1 MPRFGGKAMKKIAL
15 FVVFFFTLA
24 SSMPLNAQWA
34 KTYGGSQ
41 YDSVAALI
49 QLTDTGGYIVCGRT
63 ASFGAGSY
71 DIWLLELSALG
82 EVEWEKAYGG
92 SDGDY
97 PYSIQQTSDGGY
109 ILAGTTYSFGSGS
122 GDAWVLKV
130 SSTGDVEWEKTYGGI
145 DYDTARYL
153 QTTSDGGYIVVG
165 YTENWGAGGYDI
177 WVLRLSSTGSIVWQN
192 TYGGF
197 DDDLGWSIEQT
208 SDGGYI
214 VAGET
219 FSFGDFSDNAWILKL
234 SSTGSI
240 VWQKIYGG
248 SNTDW
253 SSETHQTSDGGY
265 IVVGGTYSFGA
276 GDCDGWILKL
286 NSAGTVQWQRAY
298 GEFDYD
304 YAYSIQQT
312 SDDGYIV
319 GGYTYSFGAGVDDAW
334 VIKIDSSGDID
345 WERTYGDILSDWGRG
360 IQETGS
366 GGYIGYGSTYST
378 GAGSSDFSILKLYAD
393 GDIDPSCGFE
403 DSFSSEIN
411 TSVSPVNTNVSPDDT
426 IISPLSSSC
435 TVRDT
440 TASVSLICEV
450 PMYTLTISAALGGT
464 TDPAPGMHDYYNNTD
479 VQISAI
485 PSFGYEFLNWSGN
498 VPSGSESNNPI
509 TINIDSNKSITAN
522 FSKTDTGDDGDGD
535 DDGGGGGGGGG
546 CFVATAA
553 YGSPLH
559 PFVKVLRE
567 FRDKYL
573 MPSSVGR
580 KFVNLYYKYSPFAS
594 NFIAKYKPL
603 KVIVRVH
610 LLPVIV
616 FCYSMVQL
624 GSIMTALI
632 FSSIFVLPIF
642 LISFFRMNF
651 RRTKA

>member
-1 MPRFGGKAMKKIAL
+1 MPRFGGKAMKKTAL

-24 SSMPLNAQWA
+24 SFMPLNAQWA

-41 YDSVAALI
+41 YDSVADLI

-82 EVEWEKAYGG
+82 EVEWERTYGG
-92 SDGDY
+92 SGGDY

-109 ILAGTTYSFGSGS
+109 ILAGTTYSFGSGD

-145 DYDTARYL
+145 DYDTVRCL

-177 WVLRLSSTGSIVWQN
+177 WILRLSSTGSIVWQN

-197 DDDLGWSIEQT
+197 DNDYGWSIEQT

-214 VAGET
+214 VGGET
-219 FSFGDFSDNAWILKL
+219 FSFGDFSDNAWVLKL

-248 SNTDW
+248 SDMDW
-253 SSETHQTSDGGY
+253 SSEAHQTGDGGY
-265 IVVGGTYSFGA
+265 IVVGGTFSFGA

-298 GEFDYD
+298 GEFDFD
-304 YAYSIQQT
+304 YTYSIQQT

-319 GGYTYSFGAGVDDAW
+319 GGYTYSFGAGTDDAW
-334 VIKIDSSGDID
+334 VIKLDSNGDID
-345 WERTYGDILSDWGRG
+345 WERTYGDTLSDWGRG

-378 GAGSSDFSILKLYAD
+378 GAGSSDFSILKLYSD

-411 TSVSPVNTNVSPDDT
+411 TSVSAVNTNVSPDDT

-435 TVRDT
+435 TVQYP
-440 TASVSLICEV
+440 TASVSLICEA
-450 PMYTLTISAALGGT
+450 PMYTLTISATTGGT
-464 TDPAPGMHDYYNNTD
+464 TNPAPGMHDYYNNTG

-498 VPSGSESNNPI
+498 VPLGSESNNPI

-522 FSKTDTGDDGDGD
+522 FSKTDTDDDGDGD
-535 DDGGGGGGGGG
+535 DDGGGGGGGG

-559 PFVKVLRE
+559 PFVNVLRE

-573 MPSSVGR
+573 MPSSLGR

-603 KVIVRVH
+603 KIMVRVH